1 MKRLL
6 TAVLT
11 LLIAVPLLAAP
22 NLPAGMPN
30 TNYLP
35 DITRI
40 NVDKAQN
47 AKGAPLTFTG
57 TDTVS
62 AAGDSVMTRWLQ
74 LGYAR
79 GSTLLSNTI
88 PQMFNPEFFTLI
100 IELDTCA
107 GGDSIGLAEAL
118 FEVCFDTTET
128 DLIELTLTSRDSLY
142 TIGGTVTGSISGAT
156 GVIVSKTVALATAG
170 DSILFLHGVEGV
182 FDIGTPDVIQGT
194 VYGGTTTV
202 SDNLSSKTTLKNM
215 AARNNDGSSIFSVDG
230 ALTSFATWVS
240 EEISITSDAK
250 NVQKYVFPL
259 RVLASGAYIRFQFT
273 SPTLGLADDVKVIW
287 ELKCEH

>member
-1 MKRLL
+1 MKTLL
-6 TAVLT
+6 TAVLM
-11 LLIAVPLLAAP
+11 LLIAVPLLAAS

-62 AAGDSVMTRWLQ
+62 AEGDSVMTRWLQ

-100 IELDTCA
+100 IELDICA

-128 DLIELTLTSRDSLY
+128 DLIELTLTDFDSTF
-142 TIGGTVTGSISGAT
+142 TIGETVTGTESGAT
-156 GVIVSKTVALATAG
+156 GIVKSKTRTGAADA
-170 DSILFLHGVEGV
+170 DSILFLHSVEGV
-182 FDIGTPDVIQGT
+182 FNIIDTADNII
-194 VYGGTTTV
+194 GGTSGS
-202 SDNLSSKTTLKNM
+202 SDMLASKTTLKNM
-215 AARNNDGSSIFSVDG
+215 AARNNDGSSIFCVDG
-230 ALTSFATWVS
+230 SLTHFATWVS
-240 EEISITSDAK
+240 EEISITSDVK

-259 RVLASGAYIRFQFT
+259 RVLTPGAYIRFQYT
-273 SPTLGLADDVKVIW
+273 SAVLGLADDVKVKW